1 MTRKFKNNI
10 VKDILLLLVICFVG
24 VLFFLKGALPRTI
37 EIDPTGK
44 EVTAKLYVRS
54 FFPPF
59 NKNEF
64 SISNVKQAVITKMS
78 SRKSF
83 STYTVELESYT
94 GYKYSITPDFLGYTF
109 KRRLQNQINASIQ
122 NKTPFKKAFI
132 DIYLS
137 LCGIIIVL
145 LAILLIL
152 LDIKGT
158 KLYKEWK
165 RRREKYKEN
174 NNFEISPKSN
184 QQQPTEPN
192 PGKYK
197 NINDSIIK

>member
-54 FFPPF
+54 FLHPF
-59 NKNEF
+59 NKKEF

-109 KRRLQNQINASIQ
+109 KRSLQNQINASIQ

-158 KLYKEWK
+158 KLYKDWK

-174 NNFEISPKSN
+174 KPFEISLKGN
-184 QQQPTEPN
+184 QQQSIEPEQ
-192 PGKYK
+192 GKYK
-197 NINDSIIK
+197 DINDSIIK